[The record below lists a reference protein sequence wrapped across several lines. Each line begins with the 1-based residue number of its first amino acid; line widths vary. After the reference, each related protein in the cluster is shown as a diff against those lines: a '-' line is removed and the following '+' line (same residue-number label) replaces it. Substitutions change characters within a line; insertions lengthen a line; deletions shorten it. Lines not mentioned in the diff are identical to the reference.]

1 MKKVFFLICA
11 LVFCLQSFAQADAKP
26 TFAIG
31 EVAPE
36 IAMSTLKGD
45 LVKLSDM
52 KGKFVVVDFWA
63 SWCGDCRRE
72 TPAMVELYKEYHP
85 KGVEFLGVSF
95 DTDAAKLTE
104 AVEKYQ
110 IPWTQVSELK
120 KWKETEINK
129 VYKLSWIPAFY
140 IICPEGKVAAFGV
153 TADAVK
159 EALAGLIK

>member
-1 MKKVFFLICA
+1 MKKVFSLLCA
-11 LVFCLQSFAQADAKP
+11 LLISAAMFAQADAKP
-26 TFAIG
+26 TFAVG

-36 IAMSTLKGD
+36 IAMPTLKGD
-45 LVKLSDM
+45 IVKLSDM

-95 DTDAAKLTE
+95 DTEAEKMTA

-110 IPWTQVSELK
+110 IPWTQVTELK
-120 KWKETEINK
+120 KWKETEIDK

-140 IICPEGKVAAFGV
+140 IICPEGKVAGFGV

-159 EALAGLIK
+159 EALAKLVK